1 MRRKLS
7 LINLIAEKNGN
18 SARDGGLSMKVPAH
32 SYDYG
37 CELNI
42 GYPVTG
48 HKSDDLFT
56 NAVADTQ
63 KLID

>member
-1 MRRKLS
+1 
-7 LINLIAEKNGN
+7 
-18 SARDGGLSMKVPAH
+18 MKVPAY
-32 SYDYG
+32 SYDQG

-48 HKSDDLFT
+48 HKSDDLLT

-63 KLID
+63 KFID

>member
-1 MRRKLS
+1 
-7 LINLIAEKNGN
+7 
-18 SARDGGLSMKVPAH
+18 MKVLAH
-32 SYDYG
+32 SYDQG

-48 HKSDDLFT
+48 HKSDDLLT

-63 KLID
+63 KFID